1 MNVFAF
7 TWIDKADKHSCKD
20 LFLFL
25 VFLSLSCFWVVSK
38 WRKSIERTHETQKT
52 LSFFPI
58 VSTQTFC
65 IVESPK
71 IKIRI
76 VDVKI
81 DRDHLQLQTYF
92 KEENKAIQELTC
104 VKDVLLLFLYVQKW
118 VKKKKKETLLNLHGE
133 TEVFNKWSKNLAN
146 L

>member
-38 WRKSIERTHETQKT
+38 WRKSIERTHETQKN
-52 LSFFPI
+52 F
-58 VSTQTFC
+58 
-65 IVESPK
+65 
-71 IKIRI
+71 
-76 VDVKI
+76 
-81 DRDHLQLQTYF
+81 
-92 KEENKAIQELTC
+92 
-104 VKDVLLLFLYVQKW
+104 VLLSHCFNSDILYCWVTKNKNKDCRCENRQRSFTITNLFQRRKQSYTRIDLWKRCRTLVS
-118 VKKKKKETLLNLHGE
+118 VCSEMGKKKKETLLNLHGE